1 MTGVVELFRFATV
14 GASDGWTAS
23 LLVTGAWVVV
33 LALAALQLHRRFDR
47 LFADRL

>member
-1 MTGVVELFRFATV
+1 V
-14 GASDGWTAS
+14 GASADWEVS

-33 LALAALQLHRRFDR
+33 LVIAALQLHRRFDR